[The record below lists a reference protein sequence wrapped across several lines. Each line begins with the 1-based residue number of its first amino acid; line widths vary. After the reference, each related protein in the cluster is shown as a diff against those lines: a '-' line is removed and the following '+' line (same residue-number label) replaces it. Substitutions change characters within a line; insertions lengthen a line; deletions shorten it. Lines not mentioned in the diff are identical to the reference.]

1 MNIKKYLLVSLPLW
15 VKHVSD
21 EQIQSFVENLMVVV
35 FKAASLPNHPE
46 LCLSA
51 LQGLSQAMKLPSPSH
66 YLWSLLCDATG
77 RIFDLLPNRI
87 RVKNKNIYIPDSLCL
102 GFLKVILASRLGN
115 VLRIWVG
122 RLARNNH
129 ILH

>member
-21 EQIQSFVENLMVVV
+21 EQIQSFVENLMVAV
-35 FKAASLPNHPE
+35 FKAASPPSHPV

-51 LQGLSQAMKLPSPSH
+51 LQGMSQAMKLPSPSH
-66 YLWSLLCDATG
+66 HLWSLLCDATG

-87 RVKNKNIYIPDSLCL
+87 RVKNKIIYIPDSLCL
-102 GFLKVILASRLGN
+102 GFLKVILAKQAGECFKNMGGKTSKK
-115 VLRIWVG
+115 
-122 RLARNNH
+122 
-129 ILH
+129 